1 MANTVP
7 QSGRAGGG
15 RRWRAPTR
23 GNLLT
28 FLLAAMLCS
37 AAYCLGLGIWHNSRG
52 AADSRVL
59 EPSAVGAT
67 SSCGGGADEE
77 LDFEAH
83 HVAESA
89 GLSVSASSAA
99 AARTTGAQRA
109 LRDTGTALATRGMA
123 RAWNPV
129 AGAEATAAGQ

>member
-7 QSGRAGGG
+7 QSGRAGGD

-37 AAYCLGLGIWHNSRG
+37 AAYCLGLGMWHNSRG

-59 EPSAVGAT
+59 GPSAAGAT
-67 SSCGGGADEE
+67 SSCGGGADEA

-83 HVAESA
+83 HAAERA
-89 GLSVSASSAA
+89 GLSVSAA
-99 AARTTGAQRA
+99 AARTTGARWA
-109 LRDTGTALATRGMA
+109 LRGTGTAPATRGVA